1 MSKYSARIQKN
12 IQERWDI
19 DPKNYFPWVNLEKV
33 LHYLDVFKNKYNIS
47 SDVKLAKIMGMTPQ
61 AIYQARNSMRS
72 KMTASNASKW
82 LNSLD
87 IDPKRVLV
95 PKAYTVELLEAFPEP
110 QMQEAMIRNRETI
123 KAFINKLESRQQ
135 C

>member
-19 DPKNYFPWVNLEKV
+19 DPKDYFPWVNLEKV
-33 LHYLDVFKNKYNIS
+33 LYYLDVFKSKYNIS

-61 AIYQARNSMRS
+61 AIYQARNSMRAR
-72 KMTASNASKW
+72 MTASNASKW

-95 PKAYTVELLEAFPEP
+95 PKAYAVEFLEAFPEP
-110 QMQEAMIRNRETI
+110 QMQEAMIRNKYSI
-123 KAFINKLESRQQ
+123 KALIHELESRQQ

>member
-1 MSKYSARIQKN
+1 MIAGIKKCID
-12 IQERWDI
+12 EGDI
-19 DPKNYFPWVNLEKV
+19 KGLRYIF
-33 LHYLDVFKNKYNIS
+33 LD
-47 SDVKLAKIMGMTPQ
+47 
-61 AIYQARNSMRS
+61 
-72 KMTASNASKW
+72 
-82 LNSLD
+82 SLD